1 MQTTHPIQ
9 TDLSSILIIEDNP
22 GDLFL
27 FTELLESAGLGACEV
42 NTLASI
48 EEVMVYQN
56 SIHPDIIFLD
66 LNLVDSRG
74 IETFL
79 TVNGFFP
86 RSPIIILTGLDDKDT
101 SIQAIQAGAQDYLLK
116 GELDEKLF
124 LKTVQYSVE
133 RKRVL
138 LKSEESNQRYE
149 MVSQATND
157 PIWDWHIETGD
168 IIWNDKVDTFGYPR
182 ALKKNIDWWDLH
194 IHPEDAERVKTKIRS
209 YLDGSQLQWTD
220 TYRFQCADGTYRYLL
235 DRGIILR
242 DNKGKATRMIGVM
255 QDNTESVLLQRKL
268 EVEKQQ
274 KERDVLLAS
283 IEGQEKERNE
293 IARELHD
300 NINQLLASSKLLLE
314 NYRKVSGKDDPGLNQ
329 SISLLDNAI
338 KEIRKLSGSLLS
350 HRSLEMGLVQAIQ
363 ELAAMVST
371 AGKISIQ
378 VNASENVEDLL
389 SENQKL
395 SVYRIVQEALNNV
408 LRHAKANKVLIDL
421 KGDGKEVLLSI
432 ADNGNGFDGQDR
444 SLGIGLK
451 NIQFRA
457 HVLQGRLDIITA
469 AGDGCTILIRFPMES

>member
-1 MQTTHPIQ
+1 MQAPHTIQ
-9 TDLSSILIIEDNP
+9 TELSSILIIEDNP
-22 GDLFL
+22 GDLVL
-27 FTELLESAGLGACEV
+27 FTELLESAGLGGCEV
-42 NTLASI
+42 NTLASV

-66 LNLVDSRG
+66 LNLVDSMG

-86 RSPIIILTGLDDKDT
+86 RSPIIILTGLDDRET

-157 PIWDWHIETGD
+157 PIWDWHIESGD

-194 IHPEDAERVKTKIRS
+194 IHPEDAERVKSKIRS
-209 YLDGSQLQWTD
+209 YLDGKQLQWTD
-220 TYRFQCADGTYRYLL
+220 TYRFQCADGSYRYLL

-268 EVEKQQ
+268 EQEKQQ
-274 KERDVLLAS
+274 KERAVLLAS

-314 NYRKVSGKDDPGLNQ
+314 NYRKVSGKDDAGLNQ
-329 SISLLDNAI
+329 SINLLDAAI
-338 KEIRKLSGSLLS
+338 REIRKLSGSLLS
-350 HRSLEMGLVQAIQ
+350 HRSLEMGLVQAVR
-363 ELAAMVST
+363 ELGAMVAS
-371 AGKISIQ
+371 AGKVSIQ
-378 VNASENVEDLL
+378 VRAEDELENMLTE
-389 SENQKL
+389 SQKL

-408 LRHAKANKVLIDL
+408 LRHSKAGKVVIDL
-421 KGDGKEVLLSI
+421 YTEDGHVVLSV
-432 ADNGNGFDGQDR
+432 ADDGNGFDGQER

-457 HVLQGRLDIITA
+457 HVLQGQLDIITA
-469 AGDGCTILIRFPMES
+469 AGDGCTISVRFPME